1 MVKSNQ
7 IEKLTYMLGDLDVL
21 FYSKHFPFIFH
32 ISTQHASQVVFP
44 LSSRLRDTES
54 LINAATLSASAEI
67 LW

>member
-32 ISTQHASQVVFP
+32 ISAQHASQVVFP
-44 LSSRLRDTES
+44 LSSRLRDTEFDY
-54 LINAATLSASAEI
+54 NAATVPASVET